1 MPSFINQKETVPTA
15 TLSKTT
21 SLKGVLH
28 FDGLVCIM
36 GRFNGTI
43 EAKGDLII
51 GKGAFVECD
60 HIHVH
65 SVTVQGMLTA
75 QIQAEDKVDLMTGS
89 EVRGDIRAG
98 RLRIADGVLFEGQ
111 CSMIND
117 SANNAEIFLLPTPEI
132 KAALRPDIYGEW
144 ASPQTAGDTPDDGQP
159 YEASN

>member
-1 MPSFINQKETVPTA
+1 MSYINQKEIVPTA
-15 TLSKTT
+15 TLSRTT

-28 FDGLVCIM
+28 FDGIVCIM

-51 GKGAFVECD
+51 GKGALVECD
-60 HIHVH
+60 HIYVN
-65 SVTVQGMLTA
+65 SVTVHGMVTA

-111 CSMIND
+111 CSMIKGD
-117 SANNAEIFLLPTPEI
+117 SDPEIFSLSTPEI
-132 KAALRPDIYGEW
+132 KASLRPDIYGEW
-144 ASPQTAGDTPDDGQP
+144 AAPADSGAAAPESAAFRRG
-159 YEASN
+159 EL